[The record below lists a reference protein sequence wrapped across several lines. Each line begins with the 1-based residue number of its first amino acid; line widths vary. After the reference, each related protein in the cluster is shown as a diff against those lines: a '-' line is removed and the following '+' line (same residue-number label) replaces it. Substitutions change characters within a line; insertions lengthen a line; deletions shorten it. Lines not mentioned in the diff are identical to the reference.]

1 MSPESVENLL
11 DALAHA
17 RAQAEAVGERMAQLI
32 KDLIPTEIA
41 KQIDDVQAELEPER
55 RAIEERAAIIEARVV
70 EATKGIGKTV
80 KGQSLQA
87 VYVSAQRK
95 MGWKDFDRY
104 LVRNPELAAELLAMV
119 EVGEPSAQIRK
130 V

>member
-41 KQIDDVQAELEPER
+41 KQIDDVRAELEPER
-55 RAIEERAAIIEARVV
+55 KAIEEQADIIDDRTSTPSLTEEDHNGTEA
-70 EATKGIGKTV
+70 ES
-80 KGQSLQA
+80 Q
-87 VYVSAQRK
+87 
-95 MGWKDFDRY
+95 
-104 LVRNPELAAELLAMV
+104 
-119 EVGEPSAQIRK
+119 
-130 V
+130 

>member
-1 MSPESVENLL
+1 MSPESVSDLL

-17 RAQAEAVGERMAQLI
+17 RELTEAVSEREAQLI

-41 KQIDDVQAELEPER
+41 KQIDDVRAELEPEQR
-55 RAIEERAAIIEARVV
+55 IIKERADIIEARVV

-95 MGWKDFDRY
+95 MAWKDFDRY
-104 LVRNPELAAELLAMV
+104 LVGNPELAAELLAMV
-119 EVGEPSAQIRK
+119 EVGKSSVQIRK